1 MYISLYNF
9 FFQITDKP
17 IPTSEC
23 SNYNKLNDGS
33 FLIFTYLQKSLKKI
47 LMTFKF
53 TLLRI
58 TCFTPCEENNSNSNM
73 NIPLERKKEQRRK
86 KIQKDE

>member
-1 MYISLYNF
+1 
-9 FFQITDKP
+9 
-17 IPTSEC
+17 
-23 SNYNKLNDGS
+23 
-33 FLIFTYLQKSLKKI
+33 
-47 LMTFKF
+47 MTFKF